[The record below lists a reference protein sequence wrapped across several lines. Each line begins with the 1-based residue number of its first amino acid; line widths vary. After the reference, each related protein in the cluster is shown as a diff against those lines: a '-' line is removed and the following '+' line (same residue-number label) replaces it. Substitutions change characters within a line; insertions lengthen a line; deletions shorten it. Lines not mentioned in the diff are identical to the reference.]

1 MRNTVRAIAA
11 TAFLALATHAEAE
24 SDAPVT
30 PGTLTYGTAATYPPF
45 QSVEDGKIAGFS
57 VDHAEAIAAKLGLKT
72 AIVNLDFGGL
82 IPALQ
87 ARRFDVINSAM
98 RVTEQRKEQV
108 DFIPYMRIGT
118 NIIVRAGN
126 PKNVSG
132 RGDVCGLNV
141 AVELG
146 STIEAFARE
155 DNDNC
160 VKAGKAAVNLM
171 TFPGRQ
177 EAALAVRQSRA
188 DAFYDTTPAAVL
200 ALTRSPD
207 SFQIVGETFGFTE
220 NGIALRKG
228 DPIKARIEKAQAELI
243 ADGSYDALLTK
254 YKFPKEVAVT
264 SR

>member
-1 MRNTVRAIAA
+1 MIIG
-11 TAFLALATHAEAE
+11 LALALAMHSAAMAEEPALV
-24 SDAPVT
+24 A

-45 QSVEDGKIAGFS
+45 QSVDGGQIVGFS
-57 VDHAEAIAAKLGLKT
+57 VDHGEAIARKLGLKT

-87 ARRFDVINSAM
+87 ARRFDIINSAM
-98 RVTEQRKEQV
+98 RVTEPRKEQV

-118 NIIVRAGN
+118 NIVVRAGN
-126 PKNVSG
+126 PKKVGS
-132 RGDVCGLNV
+132 RTDVCGLNV

-155 DNDNC
+155 DSEAC
-160 VKAGKAAVNLM
+160 TKAGKPPVNVM

-177 EAALAVRQSRA
+177 DASLAVRQSRA

-200 ALTRSPD
+200 ALTQTGD

-228 DPIKARIEKAQAELI
+228 DPLKTMIEKAQAELV
-243 ADGSYDALLTK
+243 ADGSYAALLEK
-254 YKFPKEVAVT
+254 YKFPKEVAVK
-264 SR
+264 